1 MAKGAP
7 GRRRRGQG
15 DGGVSKYET
24 KSGDRWRITYTERDT
39 DGQPLRKRSRGGF
52 SDENEAKQAL
62 RKVLVEISDGLYLEP
77 SETRLKDYAGLYLDG
92 LYEQAESTLQG
103 YRKILRNHIAPH
115 IGHLPLSKI
124 RAVTL
129 AKLYK
134 DLRTSGRKE
143 EGHKG
148 EPLSPNTVR
157 KVHNLLTQ
165 ILDAAVGEQIIKANP
180 ARTKQA
186 NAPRAKEVKAAAPEI
201 DPWTVAEVRA
211 FLAWSEQSGND
222 LHVMWLLA
230 LNTGLRR
237 GELAG
242 LKWRDLDVKNMQVSV
257 RRSMALIKDPKPRR
271 IIEKKPKNGKSRVVD
286 LDADTV
292 AALSAW
298 RTQLAALNLAYGA
311 RDAWIFPMP
320 LTGNVRDPEHITRR
334 WATAMRLCR
343 DALGAGAPH
352 TIRLHDLRHTHATVL
367 LEAGVHPKVVQERLG
382 HSTIAITLDLYSH
395 VIPSMQR
402 SAVQAFTDHMKIS

>member
-1 MAKGAP
+1 MA
-7 GRRRRGQG
+7 RRRPRGE
-15 DGGVSKYET
+15 GGVSSYET
-24 KSGDRWRITYTERDT
+24 KAGTRWRITYTERDG
-39 DGQPLRKRSRGGF
+39 DGNPIGQRSKGGF
-52 SDENEAKQAL
+52 ADDIEAKQAL
-62 RKVLVEISDGLYLEP
+62 RKIIAEMHDGEYLQP
-77 SETRLKDYAGLYLDG
+77 SETRLGDYAALYLDG

-115 IGHLPLSKI
+115 LGNVPLSKI

-134 DLRTSGRKE
+134 DLRTSGRKD
-143 EGHKG
+143 EGHEG

-157 KVHNLLTQ
+157 KVHNLITQ
-165 ILDAAVGEQIIKANP
+165 ILDAAVGEQLIKANP

-186 NAPRAKEVKAAAPEI
+186 NAPKAKEVQAAAPEI
-201 DPWTVAEVRA
+201 DPWTVQELKA
-211 FLAWSEQSGND
+211 FLSWSEQSGND

-242 LKWRDLDVKNMQVSV
+242 LKWRDLDVGNMQLSV
-257 RRSMALIKDPKPRR
+257 RRAMALIKDPKPRR
-271 IIEKKPKNGKSRVVD
+271 IIEKRPKSGKPRVVD

-292 AALSAW
+292 AELTKW
-298 RTQLAALNLAYGA
+298 RKTLASLNLAYAA

-320 LTGNVRDPEHITRR
+320 LTGAVRDPEHITRR

-343 DALGAGAPH
+343 DALGPDAPH

-402 SAVQAFTDHMKIS
+402 SAVQAFTEHMKIS